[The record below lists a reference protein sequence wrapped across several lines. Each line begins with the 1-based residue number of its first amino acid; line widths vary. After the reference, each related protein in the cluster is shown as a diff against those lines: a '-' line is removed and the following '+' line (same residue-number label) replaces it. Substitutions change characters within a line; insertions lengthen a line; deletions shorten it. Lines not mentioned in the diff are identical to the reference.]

1 MSHRINGMNKS
12 NLEMYLKSKGYTL
25 KDLKA
30 EATLIFCLNLIN
42 EYINGEL
49 TETSNYN
56 SDYNISYEDRVVI
69 FSSML
74 EIRDYLAKV
83 VLSADKL
90 QEILKCKDTKI
101 DKMKA
106 RLVEPQSYFYNV
118 IARKFHSKLNSL
130 FDDENKYYIP
140 EQLVIYTIVDMKEK
154 GYGFSRFKFVDDYD
168 FSNIL
173 EMFTRVNLLLRKTSN
188 ISIRTPIKEQ
198 TIISK
203 MQSLSFYIT
212 EELIKSKYPKK

>member
-1 MSHRINGMNKS
+1 MSPRIKGLSKS
-12 NLEMYLKSKGYTL
+12 NLELYLKSKGYTV

-42 EYINGEL
+42 EYIKAEL
-49 TETSNYN
+49 TETSKYSNEYN
-56 SDYNISYEDRVVI
+56 VSYEDRIVI

-74 EIRDYLAKV
+74 ELRDYLITV

-90 QEILKCKDTKI
+90 QEILQCKDTKV

-106 RLVEPQSYFYNV
+106 RLIEPQSYFYNV

-140 EQLVIYTIVDMKEK
+140 EQLVVYAIIDMKEK
-154 GYGFSRFKFVDDYD
+154 GYGFNRFKFVNDYD
-168 FSNIL
+168 FTNIL
-173 EMFTRVNLLLRKTSN
+173 EMFSSVNIALRKTN
-188 ISIRTPIKEQ
+188 SIGFRTPIKEQ

-203 MQSLSFYIT
+203 MQFLSLHIT
-212 EELIKSKYPKK
+212 DELIKSKYPKH